1 MSLILLEKNPGKMSK
16 TYRHEKSDWEGKP
29 SLNTKK
35 RRRENRR
42 LSTTDQY
49 EDDVIDYD
57 DLEMEEL
64 DAEPVYP
71 KKFTSRQK

>member
-1 MSLILLEKNPGKMSK
+1 MSWILLENNPGTMGK
-16 TYRHEKSDWEGKP
+16 TYRHDKSDWEGRP

-64 DAEPVYP
+64 DGER
-71 KKFTSRQK
+71 SERN

>member
-1 MSLILLEKNPGKMSK
+1 MSLILLEKIPGTMGK

-42 LSTTDQY
+42 LSTTYQY

-57 DLEMEEL
+57 DIEMEEL
-64 DAEPVYP
+64 DADLSE
-71 KKFTSRQK
+71 